1 MSRCLNLPCDCLRSK
16 EKKFDPAPSVL
27 FFPLDLRISSLFRS
41 STGQPGLTHF
51 SEIPLVFVFSHASR
65 HNLWTCRE
73 LTVFRDSLPRLD
85 DLTAPRIL
93 QHVCTLHM
101 ALALVSDSQFI
112 RNVRGQAL
120 YSGSP
125 QQTGVLSHSLHHRFL
140 LPISA
145 SLSPRRPWTTFRGR
159 STRASTVG
167 ADATFSGYWH
177 CQHGDLFPRGRGTCI
192 SAVGLSKYFSC
203 CPSPRISKLN
213 PISRIAHRPTQ
224 LKREPNR
231 PKVPIGVP
239 AGTRHPGHSLNF
251 LPPWCP
257 LNVRW
262 LYIRNAAHR
271 L

>member
-65 HNLWTCRE
+65 HDLWTCRE
-73 LTVFRDSLPRLD
+73 LTVFPDSLPRLD

-112 RNVRGQAL
+112 RKVRGQAL

-125 QQTGVLSHSLHHRFL
+125 QQTGVLSHSLRHRFL
-140 LPISA
+140 MDCVVVVSLTPRVSAGQPPITNFDFRCAENDLPISYLTLLLSTAGSSPTRPAVNSAAA
-145 SLSPRRPWTTFRGR
+145 SRGPFGRR
-159 STRASTVG
+159 AN
-167 ADATFSGYWH
+167 FSLVAG
-177 CQHGDLFPRGRGTCI
+177 F
-192 SAVGLSKYFSC
+192 FS
-203 CPSPRISKLN
+203 
-213 PISRIAHRPTQ
+213 
-224 LKREPNR
+224 
-231 PKVPIGVP
+231 
-239 AGTRHPGHSLNF
+239 
-251 LPPWCP
+251 
-257 LNVRW
+257 
-262 LYIRNAAHR
+262 Y
-271 L
+271 